1 MVRRTALPCLWAF
14 GLCGLYGTFAGAVV
28 AKPTNGS
35 ANSQNG
41 IDSLETS
48 QTRVNQVDGPPQ
60 SEGYRV
66 TDSASDNRVSG
77 KDYGGGS
84 AGGYGYPAEN
94 SYGPP
99 RDYYYEERPEYYS
112 PYDQAGHHLQNI
124 GPPPEMIY
132 HQHPNSHLQHHQHG
146 GGEANSPGEFNIQP
160 VLWPLAGIA
169 LLGVLSALV
178 KAPLLLNLGHIG
190 HRRRR
195 RRDAND
201 GDEEIVAETIKSLL
215 EKFSDKERWRED
227 QQEACLV
234 CNMVANIYHQ
244 KSTCVERSIC
254 EVMSRNGPDESEM
267 DKRLLTA
274 TIAQVVENDQIPEE
288 FKKRLETAERIGR
301 SGSNCGQ
308 LYQCGNGAPETVRK

>member
-1 MVRRTALPCLWAF
+1 MAKMVRPTVLQCVWAF
-14 GLCGLYGTFAGAVV
+14 GLFGIYGTFAGAVV
-28 AKPTNGS
+28 AKSTNGS
-35 ANSQNG
+35 ANFQNG
-41 IDSLETS
+41 IDGLETS
-48 QTRVNQVDGPPQ
+48 QTRINQVDGPPR

-66 TDSASDNRVSG
+66 TGSTSDNRVSG
-77 KDYGGGS
+77 KDYSGGS
-84 AGGYGYPAEN
+84 VSGYPVEN

-99 RDYYYEERPEYYS
+99 RDYYYDERPEYFN
-112 PYDQAGHHLQNI
+112 PYDQVGHHLQSI

-132 HQHPNSHLQHHQHG
+132 HQRPNSHLHHHQHG
-146 GGEANSPGEFNIQP
+146 GGETHNPGELNVQP
-160 VLWPLAGIA
+160 LLWPLAGVA

-178 KAPLLLNLGHIG
+178 KTPLLLQLGHIG
-190 HRRRR
+190 RRR

-201 GDEEIVAETIKSLL
+201 GDEGIAAETIKSLL
-215 EKFSDKERWRED
+215 EKFGDKERRREN

-254 EVMSRNGPDESEM
+254 EVMSRNGPDGSET

-288 FKKRLETAERIGR
+288 FKQRLETAERIGR

-308 LYQCGNGAPETVRK
+308 LYQCGNDAPEMARK